1 MSEYFAFLSGET
13 TDLGR
18 AELSTLA
25 ELLDFQVRIKWSGR
39 LAQIEATDNPVPFL
53 LDRAALVKEAGS
65 VIATSHKSHPELGD
79 IPDSVLQGCATSSES
94 FVVRTISLSNH
105 RRLEFRNQMVKS
117 LGRRIRNLTKAR
129 VSAKNPDVKIL
140 TLVLDDKILVC
151 KSTESR
157 LRKDI
162 RAREPG
168 KKTFF
173 HPSMM
178 NASLSRIMCNLAN
191 VMPED
196 IVVDPFCGGGGI
208 LCEVASIGAIPVGI
222 DLNWR
227 LLRGA
232 QTNLTS
238 DFTPG
243 FNLIQGDARHLP
255 LEDQS
260 CNAIVTDPPYGRASS
275 TRGSLAKD
283 LVEKSLKMATNLL
296 VTNGRLC
303 ICGSSDMDIPEIVRH
318 AGFNLIHK
326 LRVPVHSGLIREIVS
341 ATI

>member
-1 MSEYFAFLSGET
+1 MLN
-13 TDLGR
+13 
-18 AELSTLA
+18 
-25 ELLDFQVRIKWSGR
+25 FQVRIEWNGR

-53 LDRAALVKEAGS
+53 LERAALVKEAGL
-65 VIATSHKSHPELGD
+65 VIEISYQFHPDFSD
-79 IPDSVLQGCATSSES
+79 IPDSVLQDCVAPSES
-94 FVVRTISLSNH
+94 FVVRTVSLTSN
-105 RRLEFRNQMVKS
+105 RRVEFRDQVAKS
-117 LGRRIRNLTKAR
+117 LGRRIQNLTKAR
-129 VSAKNPDVKIL
+129 VSANNPDVKIL
-140 TLVLDDKILVC
+140 ALVLDNRILVC
-151 KSTESR
+151 KSIESK

-168 KKTFF
+168 KKAFF

-178 NASLSRIMCNLAN
+178 NASLSRSMCNLAS
-191 VMPED
+191 VMPND

-232 QTNLTS
+232 QINLTS
-238 DFTPG
+238 EFAQDY
-243 FNLIQGDARHLP
+243 NLIQGDVRHLSF
-255 LEDQS
+255 DDMS

-275 TRGSLAKD
+275 TRGSQAKD
-283 LVEKSLKMATNLL
+283 LVEKSLAVAANIL
-296 VTNGRLC
+296 VTNGRIC

-326 LRVPVHSGLIREIVS
+326 RRVPVHSGLIREIVS
-341 ATI
+341 ATL